1 MTEAVSKISAEEA
14 QQELNKCP
22 AHAEGA
28 AHASEGTPVK
38 KKSAH
43 SLSSTPTSRPWPP
56 TVVGNGSIC
65 IAAFSFVFLKKSS
78 QKSSLSSLCV
88 CVCVCVCVCPLIC
101 VFVLLQSTNGTT
113 STCRS
118 ERGFNFLL
126 ESEEFFGRQVT
137 TGRKQ
142 LRRPCG
148 SHESSGTDG
157 VLQKKKEPK
166 KGKKK
171 ESKSGS
177 PVCAAVPSVNTHTHT
192 RRWTS
197 SLFFFFLRLVFLQLL
212 GGRGAP
218 RTTFQDSLTLSAYET
233 RPIYNVE

>member
-1 MTEAVSKISAEEA
+1 MAANSRRQRLDLHRRIFIRIFEKIEPE
-14 QQELNKCP
+14 
-22 AHAEGA
+22 
-28 AHASEGTPVK
+28 
-38 KKSAH
+38 
-43 SLSSTPTSRPWPP
+43 
-56 TVVGNGSIC
+56 I
-65 IAAFSFVFLKKSS
+65 IAFEF
-78 QKSSLSSLCV
+78 V

-171 ESKSGS
+171 NPS
-177 PVCAAVPSVNTHTHT
+177 PALRCALQFHPSIHTHT
-192 RRWTS
+192 PVGGPPLYSFSFCVW
-197 SLFFFFLRLVFLQLL
+197 FFFNFLADGVRPGPPF
-212 GGRGAP
+212 
-218 RTTFQDSLTLSAYET
+218 RT
-233 RPIYNVE
+233 R

>member
-1 MTEAVSKISAEEA
+1 MAANSRRQRLDLHRRIFIRIFEKIEPE
-14 QQELNKCP
+14 
-22 AHAEGA
+22 
-28 AHASEGTPVK
+28 
-38 KKSAH
+38 
-43 SLSSTPTSRPWPP
+43 
-56 TVVGNGSIC
+56 I
-65 IAAFSFVFLKKSS
+65 IAFEF
-78 QKSSLSSLCV
+78 V

-118 ERGFNFLL
+118 ERGLNFLL

-166 KGKKK
+166 KGKKRFPVRL
-171 ESKSGS
+171 SGVRCS
-177 PVCAAVPSVNTHTHT
+177 SIRQYTHTHPSVDLLSILFLFAFGFSSTSWRTGCAPDHLSGLVNFVCLRNQAHLQRRVKPSKT
-192 RRWTS
+192 R
-197 SLFFFFLRLVFLQLL
+197 
-212 GGRGAP
+212 
-218 RTTFQDSLTLSAYET
+218 
-233 RPIYNVE
+233 